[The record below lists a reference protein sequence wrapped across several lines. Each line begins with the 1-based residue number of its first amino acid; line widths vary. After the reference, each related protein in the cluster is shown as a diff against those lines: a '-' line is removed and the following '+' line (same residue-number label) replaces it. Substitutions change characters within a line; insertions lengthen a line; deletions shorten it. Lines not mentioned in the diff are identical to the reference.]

1 MQSKKVEQQHID
13 VIHHWQEHPGDFVRQ
28 MFGVEPDKWQEEAL
42 ESLNTHDRV
51 SIRSGHGI
59 GKSAFMAWAILWW
72 MFTRFPCKV
81 ACTAPTS
88 HQLNDVLWGEIA
100 KWANKLDP
108 AWKDLLLIK
117 QDRVELKAAPRES
130 FAVART
136 ARKEQPEAFQGFHS
150 EHMLFVVDE
159 ASGVED
165 IIFQVGQGAMSTPGA
180 KTLMAGNPTRTSGF
194 FYESHHKMRDNW
206 DTFRVSCE
214 DAKMV
219 DQAFVDEML
228 KQYGE
233 ESNVYRV
240 RVLGEFPLDEDDSVI
255 PLGLVEDAVTREVE
269 QIPGDIVW
277 GLDVARFGD
286 DITALAKRQKNVL
299 LEPIKAWSKV
309 DLMQTVGRVVEEYR
323 EARDKPDV
331 IMVDVIGL
339 GAGVVDRLRELGLPV
354 RPINVG
360 ESPAIKDKYMKL
372 RDELWFR
379 AREWFM
385 EKNCKI
391 HDDST
396 LISEL
401 VQPKYQ
407 INSSGRI
414 KVEGKDEMKKRGLK
428 SPNHADAFLLTLA
441 VQDIN
446 RKGTGR
452 LEYSN
457 VGIV

>member
-1 MQSKKVEQQHID
+1 MKSD
-13 VIHHWQEHPGDFVRQ
+13 VSIAVDRIVKWREDPKSFVQ
-28 MFGVEPDKWQEEAL
+28 DMFGVSPDTWQANALEAL
-42 ESLNTHDRV
+42 NDHDRV
-51 SIRSGHGI
+51 SIRSGHGV

-72 MFTRFPCKV
+72 MFTRYPCKV

-88 HQLNDVLWGEIA
+88 HQLNDVLFGEIH
-100 KWANKLDP
+100 KWINKMDP
-108 AWKDLLLIK
+108 AWKDLVDLKSERI
-117 QDRVELKAAPRES
+117 ELKANPKES

-150 EHMLFVVDE
+150 EHMLFIVDE

-194 FYESHHKMRDNW
+194 FYDSHHRMRDIW
-206 DTFRVSCE
+206 KTFKVSCE
-214 DAKMV
+214 DSKMV
-219 DQAFVDEML
+219 DDGFVKEMMN
-228 KQYGE
+228 QYGE
-233 ESNVYRV
+233 DSNVYRV

-269 QIPGDIVW
+269 KIDGDVVW

-286 DITALAKRQKNVL
+286 DRTALAKRQRNVL
-299 LEPIKAWSKV
+299 IEPIKAWEKI
-309 DLMQTVGRVVEEYR
+309 DTMQTVGRVVDEYKSSKI
-323 EARDKPDV
+323 KPEV

-360 ESPAIKDKYMKL
+360 ESPAVKDKYMKL
-372 RDELWFR
+372 RDELWFK
-379 AREWFM
+379 ARDWFM
-385 EKNCKI
+385 AKDCKI
-391 HDDST
+391 PEDST

-407 INSSGRI
+407 INSSGKI
-414 KVEGKDEMKKRGLK
+414 KVEGKDEMKRRGLK
-428 SPNHADAFLLTLA
+428 SPDVADAFLLTLA
-441 VQDIN
+441 AND
-446 RKGTGR
+446 GFTH
-452 LEYSN
+452 SN
-457 VGIV
+457 KQLNYDFRGII